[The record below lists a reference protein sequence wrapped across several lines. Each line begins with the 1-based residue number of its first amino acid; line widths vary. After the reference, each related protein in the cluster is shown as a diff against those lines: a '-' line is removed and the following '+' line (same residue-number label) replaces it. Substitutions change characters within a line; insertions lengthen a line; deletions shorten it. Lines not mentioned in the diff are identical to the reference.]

1 MTPLL
6 GLLPSV
12 RSLLDENF
20 RSGATTTIDA
30 DRHVVDLQLGR
41 KIDLS
46 SLIAVVDEAIHRY
59 RHNPDQSDQWL
70 APRVHATLRLSRR
83 EASDKR
89 VWNYVNI
96 ITKSDYV
103 RWRFGESDEDGNSV
117 VPLDRFLGE
126 DSKNALGRLWWIAE
140 LTRNGS
146 SYFETADILKT
157 SRFFVSW
164 HPLDAMHH
172 RPAAL
177 AVCRFVREFNDG
189 KRMSNAQSKR
199 LAKAFNLRLATLPL
213 ETISANP
220 VVDTV
225 AIKDW
230 CAERI
235 DETKFMDDLPIGP
248 DEDPVPEGE
257 IAAVIEVL
265 STLARDIDLVAFKEV
280 RRRGDSQSEGD
291 LVDSTRSSPP
301 K

>member
-1 MTPLL
+1 MTPLV
-6 GLLPSV
+6 GLLPTV

-20 RSGATTTIDA
+20 RSGATTTIDSSQ
-30 DRHVVDLQLGR
+30 HVVDLQMQR

-46 SLIAVVDEAIHRY
+46 SLIAVVDQAMHQY

-83 EASDKR
+83 EAADKR
-89 VWNYVNI
+89 IWNYVNI
-96 ITKSDYV
+96 VIRPDYV
-103 RWRFGESDEDGNSV
+103 RWRFGETDEEHDLI

-140 LTRNGS
+140 LTRNGP

-157 SRFFVSW
+157 SRFFASW
-164 HPLDAMHH
+164 HSLDAMHH

-189 KRMSNAQSKR
+189 KRMTDAQSER
-199 LAKAFNLRLATLPL
+199 LAKAFNLRLATLSL
-213 ETISANP
+213 DAISANP
-220 VVDTV
+220 AEDAV

-230 CAERI
+230 CAELI

-248 DEDPVPEGE
+248 DEDPVPERE
-257 IAAVIEVL
+257 IDAVIEIL
-265 STLARDIDLVAFKEV
+265 RIPAREIDLTAFKKL
-280 RRRGDSQSEGD
+280 RRRRRSDTDAD
-291 LVDSTRSSPP
+291 LVDSMRPGVLT
-301 K
+301 

>member
-1 MTPLL
+1 MIPLF

-20 RSGATTTIDA
+20 RSGATPTIDSSP
-30 DRHVVDLQLGR
+30 HVFDVPIDR

-46 SLIAVVDEAIHRY
+46 SLISVVDHAMHQY

-83 EASDKR
+83 EAADKR
-89 VWNYVNI
+89 IWNYVNI
-96 ITKSDYV
+96 VIRPNYV
-103 RWRFGESDEDGNSV
+103 RWRFGETDEERDLI

-199 LAKAFNLRLATLPL
+199 LAKAFNLRLATLSL
-213 ETISANP
+213 DAISANP
-220 VVDTV
+220 AIDAV

-230 CAERI
+230 CSEPI
-235 DETKFMDDLPIGP
+235 DETTFMDDLPVGP
-248 DEDPVPEGE
+248 DEDPVPENDIE
-257 IAAVIEVL
+257 AVIEVL
-265 STLARDIDLVAFKEV
+265 RTLASEIDLTAFKEI
-280 RRRGDSQSEGD
+280 RRRRRPDADTD
-291 LVDSTRSSPP
+291 LVNSVGSVALT
-301 K
+301 

>member
-20 RSGATTTIDA
+20 RSGATTTIDFH
-30 DRHVVDLQLGR
+30 RHVVELQLGR
-41 KIDLS
+41 RVDLS

-70 APRVHATLRLSRR
+70 APRVHATLRLLRR
-83 EASDKR
+83 EAADKR
-89 VWNYVNI
+89 IWNYVNI

-189 KRMSNAQSKR
+189 KRMSNAQSNR

-220 VVDTV
+220 VSDTV
-225 AIKDW
+225 AIMDW

-257 IAAVIEVL
+257 IDAVVEVL

-280 RRRGDSQSEGD
+280 RRRRDSQSEGD

-301 K
+301 E